1 MINQEVIRTGLSA
14 FFYSDEIEWKVQT
27 YNHKNRQDATKA
39 MVVPYIQARA
49 IMDRLDEI
57 VGIGNWKDEYLP
69 GPGGGIVCALSL
81 RIDNE
86 WVTKHDGAENSDV
99 EEVKGGISNAFKRAA
114 VKWGI
119 GRYLYTI
126 PKMWFPLNDRKF
138 PVYEDKQGNK
148 LEDPPLHRRFLPA
161 DATAI
166 GSRPVTGPK
175 GKNVYAENKAPA
187 KAEAKTSPPEPAD
200 AQQPEPVPA
209 PAQDAVPSGEHD
221 LAWAL
226 AVIVP
231 EGIGVLKAGKPFKDV
246 VADTLLAPYVVS
258 YLSGK
263 HPNASG
269 NTFIPVGAQQ
279 EAAQEAAQLILE
291 SDPSKFDVAK
301 KKK

>member
-1 MINQEVIRTGLSA
+1 MDQDQEVIRKQLAA
-14 FFYSDEIEWKVQT
+14 FFYSDELEWKVQT
-27 YNHKNRQDATKA
+27 YNSKNRQDATKA

-49 IMDRLDEI
+49 IMERLDDV
-57 VGIGNWKDEYLP
+57 VGINNWRDEYMP

-81 RIDNE
+81 RISGE
-86 WVTKHDGAENSDV
+86 WITKHDGAENSDV
-99 EEVKGGISNAFKRAA
+99 EEVKGGISNALKRAA

-119 GRYLYTI
+119 GRYLYDI

-138 PVYEDKQGNK
+138 PVYKDKQGQDLDN
-148 LEDPPLHRRFLPA
+148 PPLPRRFLPA

-166 GSRPVTGPK
+166 GTRPVSGTS
-175 GKNVYAENKAPA
+175 GKNVYAGNKAPA
-187 KAEAKTSPPEPAD
+187 KMETKSSTPEPAEV
-200 AQQPEPVPA
+200 QQPEPA

-269 NTFIPVGAQQ
+269 NTFTPIGSQQ
-279 EAAQEAAQLILE
+279 ETAQEAAQLILS
-291 SDPSKFDVAK
+291 SDPAKFDVGQK
-301 KKK
+301 KK